1 MISGVLGS
9 IRWSISLAAKLARV
23 ESWRTS
29 IIIILTVVSQISMLL
44 ASFLPLKVA
53 ILLGSESLPVY
64 FPEELSSFGRDTL
77 IVGLSGVAV
86 GFFLIHVLSQRL
98 TSMITKQA
106 SGDLLRKNQKMVLF
120 ENQDEVAAITY
131 QRFSRALSD
140 GVFSSVA
147 LLALMLLY
155 PDMSVALLGYLGF
168 ISIVLISI
176 SFFIESFQ
184 DVVGKS
190 LDKAVKLFAGFGF
203 FTVFAFLVAD
213 FILFT
218 PPSVVVAIVSL
229 LLARQLLNRLSSLV
243 QDIAS
248 LYKQRAKINALF
260 FHGKVLIK
268 GVVADKGI
276 WPMLMPDSRSDWGA
290 ELLSRVVPGW
300 EGAKRFEW
308 HYSSN
313 GNAGVLKVVSLSGEK
328 DYILKLFDEGRKSV
342 AIHESTLLSEAPE
355 TIPAPCFL
363 GAVNVSDFIC
373 LVYQIPKA
381 VTFPSGRDLQLQLNK
396 LRGSLLA
403 LEPSATLV
411 QRYRRSKPLLW
422 QRLEPTLLKRLLV
435 AVDTVEQ
442 GRQVARLIDHL
453 PAIKQCLKSLPLMV
467 ANSEFGEGNILVDE
481 KNDDPLMLSWGRWSL
496 EPVGSGW
503 PVKTGIWRSGDQL
516 YKLSDALEVAAGARS
531 SLAGVRVEA
540 AELAALLTALEERCL
555 RRQFIAGLEI
565 VDRIMKLID
574 SFAEQKSLVGIS

>member
-1 MISGVLGS
+1 M
-9 IRWSISLAAKLARV
+9 
-23 ESWRTS
+23 
-29 IIIILTVVSQISMLL
+29 TVVSQISMLL

-53 ILLGSESLPVY
+53 ILLGSKSLPVY

-86 GFFLIHVLSQRL
+86 GFFLIHILSQRL
-98 TSMITKQA
+98 TSMITQKA

-147 LLALMLLY
+147 LLALILLY

-168 ISIVLISI
+168 ISIVLFSI

-184 DVVGKS
+184 EVVRKS
-190 LDKAVKLFAGFGF
+190 LDKTVKLFAGFGF
-203 FTVFAFLVAD
+203 FTVFSFLVAD
-213 FILFT
+213 FIVFR

-248 LYKQRAKINALF
+248 LYKQRARINALF

-268 GVVADKGI
+268 GGAAAEKGI
-276 WPMLMPDSRSDWGA
+276 WPLLMPDSRSDWGA

-308 HYSSN
+308 HFSSN
-313 GNAGVLKVVSLSGEK
+313 GNAGVLKAVSLSGEK
-328 DYILKLFDEGRKSV
+328 DYLLKLFDGGRKSV

-355 TIPAPCFL
+355 AMPAPRFL
-363 GAVNVSDFIC
+363 GAVDVSDFIC

-381 VTFPSGRDLQLQLNK
+381 VTLPSGRDLQLQLNR

-403 LEPSATLV
+403 LEPSVALV

-422 QRLEPTLLKRLLV
+422 QRLEPNLLKRLLV

-442 GRQVARLIDHL
+442 ERQVARLIDHL
-453 PAIKQCLKSLPLMV
+453 PAMKQYLKSLPLV
-467 ANSEFGEGNILVDE
+467 VTNSEFGEGSILVDQK
-481 KNDDPLMLSWGRWSL
+481 KNEPLMLNWGRWSL

-503 PVKTGIWRSGDQL
+503 PVRTGAWRSKDQL
-516 YKLSDALEVAAGARS
+516 YKLSDALQVAAGTRS
-531 SLAGVRVEA
+531 SLAGVRVEL
-540 AELAALLTALEERCL
+540 AELAALLAALEERCL
-555 RRQFIAGLEI
+555 RQQFINGLEI

-574 SFAEQKSLVGIS
+574 SFAEQQSIVSIS